1 MELFILFTALQL
13 GDIYTTHTALKQG
26 GRELN
31 PVLAYLFGK
40 FGHMPVLV
48 VSKVIAVSLVYL
60 YVLNVP
66 IILGILS
73 ALYVYVVFNNYKQIR
88 K

>member
-13 GDIYTTHTALKQG
+13 GDIYTTHTILKQG

-48 VSKVIAVSLVYL
+48 VSKVIAVALVYL

-73 ALYVYVVFNNYKQIR
+73 ALYAYVVFNNYKQIR

>member
-13 GDIYTTHTALKQG
+13 GDIYTTHTILKQG

-60 YVLNVP
+60 YLISIPVVM
-66 IILGILS
+66 IILC
-73 ALYVYVVFNNYKQIR
+73 ALYGYVVFNNYKQI
-88 K
+88 KV

>member
-13 GDIYTTHTALKQG
+13 GDIYTTHTILKQG

-48 VSKVIAVSLVYL
+48 VSKVIVVALAYL
-60 YVLNVP
+60 YLLNVP
-66 IILGILS
+66 VILGILS